1 MRVAIMQPTYLPW
14 SGYFGL
20 MQQVDLF
27 IYLDNVQFSRRSWQQ
42 RNQIKSASGPI
53 WLTVPVNKKGKREQ
67 LISEI
72 EIDFSTAFNISHQKS
87 IQACYSKAKYFK
99 EYSPKLF
106 EWYGAQDNLL
116 ANVNISLISCIKEAL
131 QISTKLM
138 RASELQVS
146 GVKDSLLAS
155 ICSEVGAT
163 EYISPPGSYDYL
175 NGSNAFKKAAIP
187 ISYLK
192 YSHPIYHQMHADFLP
207 YMSCVDLLFNC
218 GDESTKIILSS
229 CALEKYPS
237 L

>member
-53 WLTVPVNKKGKREQ
+53 WLTVPVIKKGKREQ

-72 EIDFSTAFNISHQKS
+72 EIDSLAAFNVSHQKS
-87 IQACYSKAKYFK
+87 IQTCYSKAKYFR
-99 EYSPKLF
+99 EYSSKLF
-106 EWYGAQDNLL
+106 DCYETQKSLL
-116 ANVNISLISCIKEAL
+116 SNMNISFISCIKEAL
-131 QISTKLM
+131 SLNTKVI
-138 RASELQVS
+138 RASELQAN
-146 GVKDSLLAS
+146 GAKDVLLAS

-163 EYISPPGSYDYL
+163 EYLSPPGSYEYL
-175 NGSNAFKKAAIP
+175 KDSDAFKRAAIP

-192 YSHPIYHQMHADFLP
+192 YSHPIYHQMHTNFLP
-207 YMSCVDLLFNC
+207 YMSCIDLLFNC
-218 GDESTKIILSS
+218 GDQAINIISTS
-229 CALEKYPS
+229 CALEKVPS